1 MCRLVQAGA
10 GHVQAGA
17 GWCRSCAGQVQVM
30 CRLVQVMCRLV
41 QAGYSFAEFKKWYT
55 VYRTLYSLAAAEIE
69 LAPHSHS
76 SHFNFASL
84 RQDSSTKQ
92 WSTSSVQSSLKKAFF
107 FSCAELFLAWRG
119 WHRMTVTRFFRVQA
133 TGRVDEGSSS
143 PFITSAQP
151 DGRVRV
157 MCASRPDF
165 CVEIMVASMVS
176 LLRAHHADTRLTVH
190 DDDEIVVCRLDSVL
204 CPAFWMDIT
213 ISLA

>member
-1 MCRLVQAGA
+1 
-10 GHVQAGA
+10 
-17 GWCRSCAGQVQVM
+17 
-30 CRLVQVMCRLV
+30 
-41 QAGYSFAEFKKWYT
+41 
-55 VYRTLYSLAAAEIE
+55 
-69 LAPHSHS
+69 
-76 SHFNFASL
+76 
-84 RQDSSTKQ
+84 
-92 WSTSSVQSSLKKAFF
+92 
-107 FSCAELFLAWRG
+107 
-119 WHRMTVTRFFRVQA
+119 MTVTRVFRVQA

-165 CVEIMVASMVS
+165 CVEIMVASMVAPHVS